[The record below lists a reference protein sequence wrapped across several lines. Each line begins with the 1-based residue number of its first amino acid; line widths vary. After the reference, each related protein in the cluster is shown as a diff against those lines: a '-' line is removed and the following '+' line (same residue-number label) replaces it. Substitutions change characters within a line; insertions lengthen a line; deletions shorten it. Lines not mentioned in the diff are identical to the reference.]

1 MKSQFDF
8 IFFDADDTLL
18 DFSQSARRAFALT
31 LDEVAIPER
40 EGMYA
45 LYQLCNHETWREYE
59 DGKISAVQL
68 RTIRFERFLVR
79 AGLGWA
85 ADPAEMNTRFLNNL
99 VQFAELLP
107 GARELLEELRSQFG
121 LALITNGLKEV
132 QRRRLAHLKV
142 DSYFS
147 AIVVSDEIGV
157 AKPDPA
163 YFNYVLAQV
172 GNPERERVL
181 VVGDNIYSDIQ
192 GGQQAGM
199 ATCWYN
205 PNGKERSAETEPT
218 FEIAQLSALP
228 GLLLAE

>member
-18 DFSQSARRAFALT
+18 DFSRSARRAFALT
-31 LDEVAIPER
+31 LDEVAILER
-40 EGMYA
+40 DGMYA

-59 DGKISAVQL
+59 EGKISAVQL

-85 ADPAEMNTRFLNNL
+85 ADPAEMNARFLDNL

-107 GARELLEELRSQFG
+107 GARELLEELRTSFG

-132 QRRRLAHLKV
+132 QRRRLAQLKV
-142 DSYFS
+142 DTYFS
-147 AIVVSDEIGV
+147 AIVVSDEIGL

-163 YFNYVLAQV
+163 YFDYVLAQV
-172 GNPERERVL
+172 GHPERERVL